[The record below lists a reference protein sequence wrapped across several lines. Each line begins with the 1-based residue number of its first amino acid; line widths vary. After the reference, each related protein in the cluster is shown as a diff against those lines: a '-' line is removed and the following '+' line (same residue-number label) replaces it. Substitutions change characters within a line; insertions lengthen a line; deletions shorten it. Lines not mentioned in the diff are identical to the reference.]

1 MIDPAHTAPPNSEP
15 PIESAPPMLTAGEIP
30 GPDISPAQFEPLGVA
45 SADGGS
51 GSLAMLGDVTIQVC
65 VELGRARLTVADVLN
80 LKVGSVV
87 ELDKLAGEPGD
98 VYVNGS
104 MVGRGEIVVVDDH
117 FGIRV
122 FDAVDPRSTHPS

>member
-1 MIDPAHTAPPNSEP
+1 MIDPSSMTAAEESEAHEQFLPGVAETHA
-15 PIESAPPMLTAGEIP
+15 
-30 GPDISPAQFEPLGVA
+30 GPDIAPATFEPLGTA
-45 SADGGS
+45 SSDDGIS
-51 GSLAMLGDVTIQVC
+51 SLDMLGDVTIQVC

-122 FDAVDPRSTHPS
+122 FDAVDPRSVHTR

>member
-1 MIDPAHTAPPNSEP
+1 V
-15 PIESAPPMLTAGEIP
+15 
-30 GPDISPAQFEPLGVA
+30 SPAQFEPLGIAA
-45 SADGGS
+45 SDTGAA
-51 GSLAMLGDVTIQVC
+51 SLDMLGDVPIQVC
-65 VELGRARLTVADVLN
+65 LELGRARLTVADVLN

-98 VYVNGS
+98 LYINGS

-122 FDAVDPRSTHPS
+122 FDAVDPRSRSA